1 MLLQDEK
8 KSLCNR
14 QIAKLSKLWTRF
26 RCLIEKSI
34 TVELSTK
41 NIDINIHQKHYLT
54 ADYAS
59 VPECMDIDLMIPDLE
74 TFQKV
79 NVKVKVT
86 EVREVVQLVKK
97 VKQDV

>member
-1 MLLQDEK
+1 
-8 KSLCNR
+8 
-14 QIAKLSKLWTRF
+14 
-26 RCLIEKSI
+26 
-34 TVELSTK
+34 
-41 NIDINIHQKHYLT
+41 
-54 ADYAS
+54 
-59 VPECMDIDLMIPDLE
+59 MIPDLE